1 MVKIR
6 CGRTS
11 YTSKSSH
18 YYEGVGRRKAATARV
33 RVTLSRKKEHS
44 ILVNDKSLKDYF
56 DLSDHQ
62 NNVTKPLSVL
72 GVENFDI
79 TVKVTGGGVTGQA
92 DAIQLGLA
100 RALVKYDESLKK
112 QLKDNNYLTRDPRG
126 KERKK
131 PGLKK
136 ARKSPQWAK
145 R

>member
-1 MVKIR
+1 MAI
-6 CGRTS
+6 
-11 YTSKSSH
+11 SKTTASH
-18 YYEGVGRRKAATARV
+18 YYEGVGRRKSATARV
-33 RVTLSRKKEHS
+33 RITLSRQKEHS
-44 ILVNDKSLKDYF
+44 FVVNDKAITEYFSLVEQ
-56 DLSDHQ
+56 HT
-62 NNVTKPLSVL
+62 NIIKPLSVL

-79 TVKVTGGGVTGQA
+79 TVRVSGGGITGQA
-92 DAIQLGLA
+92 DAIQLGIA

>member
-1 MVKIR
+1 MATTTTTKAK
-6 CGRTS
+6 
-11 YTSKSSH
+11 Y

-44 ILVNDKSLKDYF
+44 IIVNDKSLQEYF
-56 DLSDHQ
+56 DLTDHQ
-62 NNVTKPLSVL
+62 NNVAKPLSVL

-79 TVKVTGGGVTGQA
+79 TVKVTGGGVNGQA
-92 DAIQLGLA
+92 DAIQLGLS
-100 RALVKYDESLKK
+100 RALVKYDETLKK
-112 QLKDNNYLTRDPRG
+112 QLKDNNYLTRDPRV

>member
-1 MVKIR
+1 MTTTTTTK
-6 CGRTS
+6 T
-11 YTSKSSH
+11 SH

-33 RVTLSRKKEHS
+33 RVTLSRKKDHN
-44 ILVNDKSLKDYF
+44 IIVNNKSLQEYF
-56 DLSDHQ
+56 DLTDHQ
-62 NNVTKPLSVL
+62 HNVVKPLSVL
-72 GVENFDI
+72 GVEHFDI

-100 RALVKYDESLKK
+100 RALVKYDDNLKK

>member
-1 MVKIR
+1 MATTK
-6 CGRTS
+6 T
-11 YTSKSSH
+11 
-18 YYEGVGRRKAATARV
+18 TARV
-33 RVTLSRKKEHS
+33 RITLSRKKEHS
-44 ILVNDKSLKDYF
+44 FVVNDKAITEYF
-56 DLSDHQ
+56 DLVEQHT
-62 NNVTKPLSVL
+62 NIVKPLSVL

-79 TVKVTGGGVTGQA
+79 TVKVSGGGITGQA
-92 DAIQLGLA
+92 DAIQLGIA

>member
-1 MVKIR
+1 MATT
-6 CGRTS
+6 TS
-11 YTSKSSH
+11 TTKSSQ
-18 YYEGVGRRKAATARV
+18 YYEGVGRRKSSTARV

-44 ILVNDKSLKDYF
+44 IVVNDKSLQDYF
-56 DLSDHQ
+56 DLNEHQ
-62 NNVTKPLSVL
+62 SNVLKPLSVL

-79 TVKVTGGGVTGQA
+79 TVKVNGGGIAGQA
-92 DAIQLGLA
+92 DAIQLGLS
-100 RALVKYDESLKK
+100 RALVKYDENLKK
-112 QLKDNNYLTRDPRG
+112 QLKDNAYLTRDPRV

>member
-1 MVKIR
+1 MA
-6 CGRTS
+6 T
-11 YTSKSSH
+11 TTATTKSSQ
-18 YYEGVGRRKAATARV
+18 YYEGVGRRKSATARV

-44 ILVNDKSLKDYF
+44 IVVNDKSITEYF
-56 DLSDHQ
+56 DIAEHQ
-62 NNVTKPLSVL
+62 NNVIKPLSVL

-79 TVKVTGGGVTGQA
+79 TVKVSGGGITGQA

-100 RALVKYDESLKK
+100 RALVKYDENLKK

>member
-1 MVKIR
+1 MA
-6 CGRTS
+6 T
-11 YTSKSSH
+11 TTATTKSSQ
-18 YYEGVGRRKAATARV
+18 YYEGVGRRKSATARV

-44 ILVNDKSLKDYF
+44 IVVNDKAITEYF
-56 DLSDHQ
+56 DIAEHQ
-62 NNVTKPLSVL
+62 NNVIKPLSVL

-79 TVKVTGGGVTGQA
+79 TIKVSGGGITGQA

>member
-1 MVKIR
+1 MA
-6 CGRTS
+6 T
-11 YTSKSSH
+11 TTTNKSSH

-44 ILVNDKSLKDYF
+44 IIVNDKSLQEYF

-62 NNVTKPLSVL
+62 NNVIKPLSVL

>member
-1 MVKIR
+1 MATTTTTKA
-6 CGRTS
+6 
-11 YTSKSSH
+11 SH

-44 ILVNDKSLKDYF
+44 ILVNDKSLQEYF

-62 NNVTKPLSVL
+62 NNIIKPLSVL
-72 GVENFDI
+72 GIENFDI
-79 TVKVTGGGVTGQA
+79 TVKVAGGGVTGQA

>member
-1 MVKIR
+1 MA
-6 CGRTS
+6 TT
-11 YTSKSSH
+11 TSKVSH
-18 YYEGVGRRKAATARV
+18 YFEGVGRRKSATARV
-33 RVTLSRKKEHS
+33 RIVLSRKKEHS
-44 ILVNDKSLKDYF
+44 ILVNNRAVSDYF
-56 DLSDHQ
+56 NLTEQ
-62 NNVTKPLSVL
+62 QMEIMKPLAVL
-72 GVENFDI
+72 GVEHFDI
-79 TVKVTGGGVTGQA
+79 TAKVVGGGITGQA

-100 RALVKYDESLKK
+100 RALVEYDETLKK

>member
-1 MVKIR
+1 MA
-6 CGRTS
+6 T
-11 YTSKSSH
+11 TTATKSSH

-72 GVENFDI
+72 GIENFDI
-79 TVKVTGGGVTGQA
+79 TVKVTGGGVTGQS

-112 QLKDNNYLTRDPRG
+112 QLKDNSYLTRDPRG

>member
-1 MVKIR
+1 MA
-6 CGRTS
+6 T
-11 YTSKSSH
+11 TTATTKSSQ
-18 YYEGVGRRKAATARV
+18 YYEGVGRRKSATARV

-44 ILVNDKSLKDYF
+44 IVVNDKAITEYF
-56 DLSDHQ
+56 DIAEHQ
-62 NNVTKPLSVL
+62 NNVIKPLSVL

-79 TVKVTGGGVTGQA
+79 TVKVSGGGITGQA

>member
-1 MVKIR
+1 MA
-6 CGRTS
+6 T
-11 YTSKSSH
+11 TTATTKSSQ
-18 YYEGVGRRKAATARV
+18 YYEGVGRRKSATARV

-44 ILVNDKSLKDYF
+44 IVVNDKAITEYF
-56 DLSDHQ
+56 DIAEHQ
-62 NNVTKPLSVL
+62 NNVIKPLSVL

-79 TVKVTGGGVTGQA
+79 TVKVSGGGITGQA

-100 RALVKYDESLKK
+100 RALVKYDENLKK

>member
-1 MVKIR
+1 MA
-6 CGRTS
+6 T
-11 YTSKSSH
+11 TTATTKSSQ
-18 YYEGVGRRKAATARV
+18 YYEGVGRRKSATARV

-44 ILVNDKSLKDYF
+44 IVVNDKVITEYF
-56 DLSDHQ
+56 DIAEHQ
-62 NNVTKPLSVL
+62 TNVIKPLSVL

-79 TVKVTGGGVTGQA
+79 TVKVSGGGITGQA

-100 RALVKYDESLKK
+100 RALVKYDENLKK

>member
-1 MVKIR
+1 M
-6 CGRTS
+6 
-11 YTSKSSH
+11 
-18 YYEGVGRRKAATARV
+18 
-33 RVTLSRKKEHS
+33 
-44 ILVNDKSLKDYF
+44 
-56 DLSDHQ
+56 DHQ
-62 NNVTKPLSVL
+62 NNVVKPLSVL
-72 GVENFDI
+72 GVEHFDI
-79 TVKVTGGGVTGQA
+79 TVKATGGGVTGQA

-100 RALVKYDESLKK
+100 RALVKYDDNLKK

>member
-1 MVKIR
+1 MTK
-6 CGRTS
+6 TTAS
-11 YTSKSSH
+11 Y
-18 YYEGVGRRKAATARV
+18 YYEGVGRRKSATARV
-33 RVTLSRKKEHS
+33 RITLSRKKEHS
-44 ILVNDKSLKDYF
+44 FVVNDKAITEYF
-56 DLSDHQ
+56 DLVEQHT
-62 NNVTKPLSVL
+62 NIMKPLSVL

-79 TVKVTGGGVTGQA
+79 TVKVSGGGITGQA
-92 DAIQLGLA
+92 DAIQLGIA

-112 QLKDNNYLTRDPRG
+112 QLKDNTYLTRDPRG

>member
-1 MVKIR
+1 MA
-6 CGRTS
+6 T
-11 YTSKSSH
+11 TATTKSSH

>member
-1 MVKIR
+1 MA
-6 CGRTS
+6 TP
-11 YTSKSSH
+11 TATTKSSQ
-18 YYEGVGRRKAATARV
+18 YYEGVGRRKSATARV

-44 ILVNDKSLKDYF
+44 IVVNDKAITEYF
-56 DLSDHQ
+56 DIAEHQ
-62 NNVTKPLSVL
+62 NNVIKPLSVL

-79 TVKVTGGGVTGQA
+79 TVKVSGGGITGQA

-100 RALVKYDESLKK
+100 RALVKYDENLKK

>member
-1 MVKIR
+1 MA
-6 CGRTS
+6 T
-11 YTSKSSH
+11 TTTTTKSSQ
-18 YYEGVGRRKAATARV
+18 YYEGVGRRKSATARV
-33 RVTLSRKKEHS
+33 RVTLSRKKQHS
-44 ILVNDKSLKDYF
+44 ILVNEKPINEYF
-56 DLSDHQ
+56 DISDHQ
-62 NNVTKPLSVL
+62 SDVIKPLSVL

-79 TVKVTGGGVTGQA
+79 TVKVTGGGITGQA

-112 QLKDNNYLTRDPRG
+112 QLKDNNYLTRDPRV

>member
-1 MVKIR
+1 MA
-6 CGRTS
+6 T
-11 YTSKSSH
+11 TTATTKSSQ
-18 YYEGVGRRKAATARV
+18 YYEGVGRRKSATARV

-44 ILVNDKSLKDYF
+44 IVVNDKAITEYF
-56 DLSDHQ
+56 DIAEHQ
-62 NNVTKPLSVL
+62 TNVIKPLSVL

-79 TVKVTGGGVTGQA
+79 TVKVSGGGITGQA

-100 RALVKYDESLKK
+100 RALVKYDENLKK

>member
-1 MVKIR
+1 MA
-6 CGRTS
+6 T
-11 YTSKSSH
+11 TTATTKSSQ
-18 YYEGVGRRKAATARV
+18 YYEGVGRRKSATARV

-44 ILVNDKSLKDYF
+44 IVVNDKAINEYF
-56 DLSDHQ
+56 DLVEHQ
-62 NNVTKPLSVL
+62 NNLIKPLSVL

-79 TVKVTGGGVTGQA
+79 TIKVAGGGINGQA

-112 QLKDNNYLTRDPRG
+112 QLKDNSYLTRDPRV

>member
-1 MVKIR
+1 
-6 CGRTS
+6 
-11 YTSKSSH
+11 
-18 YYEGVGRRKAATARV
+18 
-33 RVTLSRKKEHS
+33 
-44 ILVNDKSLKDYF
+44 VNDKSLQEYF

-62 NNVTKPLSVL
+62 NNVIKPLSVL

>member
-1 MVKIR
+1 MA
-6 CGRTS
+6 T
-11 YTSKSSH
+11 TTATTKSSQ
-18 YYEGVGRRKAATARV
+18 YYEGVGRRKSATARV
-33 RVTLSRKKEHS
+33 RLTLSRKKEHS
-44 ILVNDKSLKDYF
+44 IVVNDKAITEYF
-56 DLSDHQ
+56 DIAEHQ
-62 NNVTKPLSVL
+62 NNVIKPLSVL

-79 TVKVTGGGVTGQA
+79 TIKVSGGGITGQA